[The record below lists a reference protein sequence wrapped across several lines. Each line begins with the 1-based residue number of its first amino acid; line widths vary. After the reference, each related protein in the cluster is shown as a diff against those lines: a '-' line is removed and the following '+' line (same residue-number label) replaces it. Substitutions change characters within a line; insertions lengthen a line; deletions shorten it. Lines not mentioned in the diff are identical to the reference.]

1 LHKDEMGIGREV
13 MTDYDLDSKLVPGT
27 KASEVLK

>member
-1 LHKDEMGIGREV
+1 MKWELAEI

-27 KASEVLK
+27 KAAEVLK